1 VAIALAI
8 TQATVQLVAGIGA
21 VVLIALAILRHKS
34 KSKKDAE
41 DEF

>member
-1 VAIALAI
+1 MAIALAL
-8 TQATVQLVAGIGA
+8 TQSTVQIVAGIGA

-34 KSKKDAE
+34 RAKKETD